1 MNGAEI
7 FSLVS
12 KKKQQIEDLLDPT
25 MFVLNKEIAN
35 LQEEINELQN
45 QCPHE
50 YETGVCVY
58 CCMEEKQ

>member
-25 MFVLNKEIAN
+25 MFVLNKEIAI

-50 YETGVCVY
+50 YKTGVCIY
-58 CCMEEKQ
+58 CGMEEKQ

>member
-58 CCMEEKQ
+58 CGMEEKQ